1 MIFLI
6 DHNLKGHALVLFGA
20 IATQGWLDIV
30 PMQFVTF
37 AEMDLLIDSDDR
49 TVWRLAQENQMIL
62 LTANRSMKGKDSLE
76 QVMREENTSE
86 SLPVITVSN
95 ADRLEVGAL
104 KVLLK
109 SCLILIPIEVR
120 GESSF
125 RSILKTLVDRVCSDR
140 QHGITTLLQRTD
152 KVAGVAAKVVSSR

>member
-1 MIFLI
+1 LIF
-6 DHNLKGHALVLFGA
+6 FGA

-30 PMQFVTF
+30 PIQFVTF
-37 AEMDLLIDSDDR
+37 AEIDLLIDSDDR

-95 ADRLEVGAL
+95 ADRLLNDSEYRGRCVESL
-104 KVLLK
+104 VEIVLD
-109 SCLILIPIEVR
+109 IDTYRGVRRIFIP
-120 GESSF
+120 
-125 RSILKTLVDRVCSDR
+125 
-140 QHGITTLLQRTD
+140 
-152 KVAGVAAKVVSSR
+152 